1 MAPGT
6 PAFLNM
12 VVACETDMPLPEMLR
27 LGLEIE
33 RECGR
38 VRDQHATGYVNRTLD
53 IDVLCTSNAETWTP
67 AEGLDLHVPH
77 PRMMSRRF
85 VLQPLVDVAPD
96 LEVGH
101 KRVQDALAEC
111 PAEPAVVLHQTET
124 SEPL

>member
-1 MAPGT
+1 
-6 PAFLNM
+6 M
-12 VVACETDMPLPEMLR
+12 VVACETDMPLPELLR

-85 VLQPLVDVAPD
+85 VLKPLVDVAPD
-96 LEVGH
+96 LVVGD